1 MDSDDIITACEL
13 MDLAYGPARGLHEG
27 NISIAC
33 PIALRTHGDPNDANF
48 SCSVS
53 YGGGRS
59 LAKCFSSNCQFH
71 GSFMWLLKQA
81 ADLRPN
87 NQRLQ
92 AFMEA
97 FRKSE
102 KFDATAHLASIEA
115 SYEPDRE
122 ADKPKPKVDPLAI
135 PETSLDGF
143 DRVRHPYAIWRG
155 ITQESWDRWGLSFD
169 KDLQRIVF
177 PVRRSN
183 GTLIGLTGRDV
194 TGLSDRKYHNYSGLK
209 RSEVLFGEQL
219 LVQEQPLVIV
229 EGQIDAI
236 LVDAATGVS
245 AVAPLGEGFSP
256 KHVAKICE
264 VNPPYV
270 VLFPD
275 NDPAGRIQA
284 SKIAHSLAERFF
296 LQLAVPPPGKDPG
309 DMTPDEIRECV
320 ENSKPV
326 LGALKWDG

>member
-1 MDSDDIITACEL
+1 VDADDIIMACDL
-13 MDLAYGPARGLHEG
+13 MGLAYGPARGVDVG

-33 PIALRTHGDPNDANF
+33 PIAVKSHGDAFDANL

-59 LAKCFSSNCQFH
+59 LAKCFSSNCQYH
-71 GSFMWLLKQA
+71 GSFMWLLRQA
-81 ADLRPN
+81 SDLRPSN
-87 NQRLQ
+87 EGLKS
-92 AFMEA
+92 FIEA
-97 FRKSE
+97 FKKSE
-102 KFDATAHLASIEA
+102 KFDASAHLASIEA

-135 PETSLDGF
+135 PESSLSGF
-143 DRVRHPYAIWRG
+143 DYNIHPYAVQRG
-155 ITQESWDRWGLSFD
+155 ITQTAWERWGLAFD
-169 KDLQRIVF
+169 QALQRIVF
-177 PVRRSN
+177 PVRRTN

-194 TGLSDRKYHNYSGLK
+194 TGISDRKYHNYSGLK

-219 LVQEQPLVIV
+219 LVPEQPLVIV

-236 LVDAATGVS
+236 LVDAATGIP

-256 KHVAKICE
+256 KHVAKICD
-264 VNPPYV
+264 VNPPYI

-275 NDPAGRIQA
+275 NDSAGRIQA
-284 SKIAHSLAERFF
+284 SKIAHSLEERFF

-309 DMTPDEIRECV
+309 DMTPEEIRECV

-326 LGALKWDG
+326 LGALKWIG